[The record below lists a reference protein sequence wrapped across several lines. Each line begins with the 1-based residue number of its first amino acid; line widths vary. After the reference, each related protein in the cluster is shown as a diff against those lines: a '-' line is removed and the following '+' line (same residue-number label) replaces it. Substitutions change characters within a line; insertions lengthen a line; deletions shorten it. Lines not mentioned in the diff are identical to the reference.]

1 MNSINFILAKKIKY
15 FILLTAALFALCA
28 NSLAGIPQETREY
41 AIKLFSEMIAK
52 LESNSKFTIEDDVK
66 FFGEIPNPNPTT
78 QFYINK
84 GYISL
89 SEELSKDSIAIK
101 RKLPKYSFYGELLRI
116 NSPKFIK
123 NTPPK
128 LFYVSESYSVHG
140 GRTDS
145 IDFILTVF
153 MSTNGKVFHMNYDVN
168 KKILLAPLYINGTSI
183 LYELGIS
190 KKPFQDSIAES
201 YEAEMEDYL
210 NNPLEEKSKK
220 SLPNESDIADKQN
233 NEKILNSLL
242 SINSSYKGAA
252 PAVSDECK
260 REIIKILSNYDN
272 PLEVARLM
280 VLSNYMIR
288 ALDSPNRISNIF
300 SAITEGFGMQR
311 LKALKT
317 HQDFT
322 EAMLFIKN
330 SIKLDAGIS
339 YKFSEIIWEA
349 RDIENVKKHFRK
361 EIIKWADGIRQH
373 GTKTDREILR
383 KYESENPDLFQ

>member
-1 MNSINFILAKKIKY
+1 M
-15 FILLTAALFALCA
+15 AAQFALCA
-28 NSLAGIPQETREY
+28 SSFATITQEAREH

-66 FFGEIPNPNPTT
+66 FFGEIPNFNPTT

-84 GYISL
+84 GYISRP
-89 SEELSKDSIAIK
+89 EELSKDSIQFK

-128 LFYVSESYSVHG
+128 LFYASESYSAHG
-140 GRTDS
+140 GCTDS

-153 MSTNGKVFHMNYDVN
+153 MSTNGKVFYMNYDAN

-190 KKPFQDSIAES
+190 KKPFQDSISES
-201 YEAEMEDYL
+201 YEAEMEGYL
-210 NNPLEEKSKK
+210 NNPLEEKPKK
-220 SLPNESDIADKQN
+220 SLSKEADISDKQN
-233 NEKILNSLL
+233 NEKILNSLIF
-242 SINSSYKGAA
+242 INSLYKSEA

-260 REIIKILSNYDN
+260 REITKKLSDYDS
-272 PLEVARLM
+272 PLELARLM

-288 ALDSPNRISNIF
+288 ALDNPNRISNIF

-317 HQDFT
+317 HTDFT
-322 EAMLFIKN
+322 EAMLLIKN
-330 SIKLDAGIS
+330 SIKLDAGIA
-339 YKFSEIIWEA
+339 YMFSEVIWEA
-349 RDIENVKKHFRK
+349 RDIENIKKHFRE
-361 EIIKWADGIRQH
+361 EIIRWADGIRQH

>member
-1 MNSINFILAKKIKY
+1 M
-15 FILLTAALFALCA
+15 AAQFALCA
-28 NSLAGIPQETREY
+28 SSFATITQEAREH

-66 FFGEIPNPNPTT
+66 FFGEIPNFNPTT
-78 QFYINK
+78 QFYISK

-89 SEELSKDSIAIK
+89 SEELAKDSIQFK

-128 LFYVSESYSVHG
+128 LFYVSESYSAHG
-140 GRTDS
+140 SCTDS

-153 MSTNGKVFHMNYDVN
+153 MSTNGKVFYMNYDAN

-190 KKPFQDSIAES
+190 KKPFQDSISES
-201 YEAEMEDYL
+201 YEAEMEGYL
-210 NNPLEEKSKK
+210 NNPLEEKPKK
-220 SLPNESDIADKQN
+220 SLSKEADISDKQN
-233 NEKILNSLL
+233 NEKILNSLIF
-242 SINSSYKGAA
+242 INSLYKSEA

-260 REIIKILSNYDN
+260 REITKKLSDYDN
-272 PLEVARLM
+272 PLELARLM

-317 HQDFT
+317 HTDFT
-322 EAMLFIKN
+322 EAMLLIKN
-330 SIKLDAGIS
+330 SIKLDAGIA
-339 YKFSEIIWEA
+339 YMFSEVIWEA
-349 RDIENVKKHFRK
+349 RDIENIKKHFRE
-361 EIIKWADGIRQH
+361 EIIRWADGISQH

>member
-1 MNSINFILAKKIKY
+1 MKY
-15 FILLTAALFALCA
+15 FILLMAAQFALCA
-28 NSLAGIPQETREY
+28 SSFATITQEAREH

-66 FFGEIPNPNPTT
+66 FFGEIPNFNPTT
-78 QFYINK
+78 QFYISK

-89 SEELSKDSIAIK
+89 SEELAKDSIQFK

-128 LFYVSESYSVHG
+128 LFYVAESYSAHG
-140 GRTDS
+140 GCTDS

-153 MSTNGKVFHMNYDVN
+153 MSTNGKVFYMNYDAN

-190 KKPFQDSIAES
+190 KKPFQDSISES
-201 YEAEMEDYL
+201 YEAEMEGYL
-210 NNPLEEKSKK
+210 NNPLEEKPKK
-220 SLPNESDIADKQN
+220 SLSKDADISDKQN

-242 SINSSYKGAA
+242 FINSLYKSEA

-260 REIIKILSNYDN
+260 REITKKLSDYDN
-272 PLEVARLM
+272 PLELARLM

-288 ALDSPNRISNIF
+288 VLDNPNRISNIF

-317 HQDFT
+317 HTDFT
-322 EAMLFIKN
+322 EAMLLIKN
-330 SIKLDAGIS
+330 SIKLDAGIA
-339 YKFSEIIWEA
+339 YMFSEVIWEA
-349 RDIENVKKHFRK
+349 RDIENIKKHFRE
-361 EIIKWADGIRQH
+361 EIIRWADGIRQH

>member
-1 MNSINFILAKKIKY
+1 
-15 FILLTAALFALCA
+15 
-28 NSLAGIPQETREY
+28 
-41 AIKLFSEMIAK
+41 
-52 LESNSKFTIEDDVK
+52 
-66 FFGEIPNPNPTT
+66 
-78 QFYINK
+78 
-84 GYISL
+84 
-89 SEELSKDSIAIK
+89 
-101 RKLPKYSFYGELLRI
+101 
-116 NSPKFIK
+116 
-123 NTPPK
+123 
-128 LFYVSESYSVHG
+128 
-140 GRTDS
+140 
-145 IDFILTVF
+145 
-153 MSTNGKVFHMNYDVN
+153 MNYDVN

-339 YKFSEIIWEA
+339 YKFSEVIWEA

-373 GTKTDREILR
+373 GTKTDREFLR
-383 KYESENPDLFQ
+383 GYESENPDLFQ